1 MSDVSVLGTGLLGGP
16 IARRLATT
24 GNSVTVWNRT
34 REKAE
39 ALSLPVADSP
49 RAAFE
54 ASAVAILM
62 LADAPAIEAVL
73 AAAGDAVR
81 GKTIVQMGTISPAET
96 LAFAASVAAAGGD
109 WVEAPVLGSIPQAE
123 TGTLQVMVG
132 GSGAQLAKLT
142 PILSLLG
149 PLHHA
154 GEVGKAAALKL
165 ALNQLIGTLTA
176 TFATS
181 LAYVRATDVPTE
193 LFLAILRESALHAP
207 TFDKKLPRM
216 LASDYSNPTFPAK
229 HLLKD
234 LRLVEHAFREAGL
247 GTDLIAAVNTTLE
260 RTLELGHAESDYSAL
275 AEAITNPRKSA
286 GGIPESTREVLRA
299 SVFHLENEP
308 YVWVKAR
315 SVPRAGKHLMVS
327 EDDLDITV
335 VTHEKELAH
344 VEVEA
349 RNADLW
355 ALLSIDCANPFY
367 CVGFLTAIAS
377 ELTAAGIDLL
387 ALSAFTRDLIFVKDG
402 DRRLAREAL
411 LRAGISERIA

>member
-54 ASAVAILM
+54 AAPVAILM

-73 AAAGDAVR
+73 AAAGDAVK
-81 GKTIVQMGTISPAET
+81 GKTIVQMGTISPKES

-123 TGTLQVMVG
+123 AGTLQVMVG
-132 GSGAQLAKLT
+132 GSGAQLTKLT

-181 LAYVRATDVPTE
+181 LAYARATDVPTD

-216 LASDYSNPTFPAK
+216 LASDYANPTFPAK

-247 GTDLIAAVNTTLE
+247 GTALVAAVNATLE
-260 RTLELGHAESDYSAL
+260 RTLELGHAEDDYSAL
-275 AEAITNPRKSA
+275 AAAIAHPRMS

-299 SVFHLENEP
+299 STFHLENEP

-315 SVPRAGKHLMVS
+315 SVPRTGAHLMIS

-335 VTHEKELAH
+335 VTHERELAH
-344 VEVEA
+344 VDVES

-367 CVGFLTAIAS
+367 CVGFLTAIAT

-402 DRRLAREAL
+402 ERGLAREAL
-411 LRAGISERIA
+411 LRAGIAERIA